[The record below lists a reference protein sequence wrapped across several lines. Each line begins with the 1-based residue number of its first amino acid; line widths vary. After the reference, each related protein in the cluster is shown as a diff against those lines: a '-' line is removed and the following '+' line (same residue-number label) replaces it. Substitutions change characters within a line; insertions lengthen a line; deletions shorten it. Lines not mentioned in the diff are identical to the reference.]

1 MVSVRPDVQI
11 WPTYSM
17 TTPRQM
23 VWGNDRYI
31 DSTPMD
37 DLSWKERKKGRNNS
51 QTNMLNGIDA
61 QMGQK
66 VLPNK
71 CYDYVTSDVMNMATE
86 KNEAMSVVSSRH
98 SVSPSTA
105 SIESPELSSQHSPTQ
120 VVLNA

>member
-1 MVSVRPDVQI
+1 
-11 WPTYSM
+11 M

-71 CYDYVTSDVMNMATE
+71 CYDYVTSDVMNMATD

-120 VVLNA
+120 VVLNS